1 MISLDH
7 VKQSVSLLGDVDTVL
22 KILKVSKSL
31 HNKIELKSNPP
42 LLPIIIQIASLDFH
56 SGSWN
61 SIPSQRSPAPG
72 EMF

>member
-42 LLPIIIQIASLDFH
+42 LLPDYHNPDS
-56 SGSWN
+56 
-61 SIPSQRSPAPG
+61 
-72 EMF
+72 

>member
-31 HNKIELKSNPP
+31 HNKIVE
-42 LLPIIIQIASLDFH
+42 IQ
-56 SGSWN
+56 
-61 SIPSQRSPAPG
+61 PSSPT
-72 EMF
+72 